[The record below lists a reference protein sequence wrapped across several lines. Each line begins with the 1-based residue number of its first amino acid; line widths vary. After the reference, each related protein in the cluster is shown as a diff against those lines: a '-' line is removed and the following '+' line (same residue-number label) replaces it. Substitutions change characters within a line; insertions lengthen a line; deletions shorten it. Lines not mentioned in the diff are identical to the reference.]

1 MAFVTYDR
9 FDQKANLKR
18 DGFIVL
24 SEFFANPSEENLKK
38 ATSFAIGSKDINTV
52 IELAS
57 YDINLMKKE
66 PFASVVQGCLNS
78 SEREQTPEYHHL
90 KALVAYSKENDAFQ
104 EKNNMTMLEAYKSRN
119 HYRKKADWEKRYVA
133 DLRMVRGEGAA
144 YARMQHEKD
153 AAAYMN
159 LASQYHKMVE
169 GSEVGYLFNIAMNEY
184 NIRANN
190 EPNPSVAVIDRA
202 RAFAI
207 NDELL
212 LDSYAHQKFSH
223 KGLAIQNFLYPDA
236 VLGFYNA
243 KVYPDKASD
252 SFVVNQNKMAD
263 NAEKHAKEFDWY
275 GECALK
281 EGGTALFYAEKGFS
295 SSECD

>member
-9 FDQKANLKR
+9 FDKKANLRR
-18 DGFIVL
+18 DGYIVL
-24 SEFFANPSEENLKK
+24 SEFFANPSDENKRK
-38 ATSFAIGSKDINTV
+38 ALAFAVGAKDINTV

-57 YDINLMKKE
+57 YDINLMKNE
-66 PFASVVQGCLNS
+66 PFASVVQGCLNTF
-78 SEREQTPEYHHL
+78 EREQTPEYHHL
-90 KALVAYSKENDAFQ
+90 KALVAYAKENDAFQ

-119 HYRKKADWEKRYVA
+119 HYRKKADWEKRYA
-133 DLRMVRGEGAA
+133 LDLRMVRGEGAA
-144 YARMQHEKD
+144 YARRQHEKD

-169 GSEVGYLFNIAMNEY
+169 GSEVGYLFNVAMNEY

-190 EPNPSVAVIDRA
+190 EPNPSVAVIDKA

-207 NDELL
+207 NDALY
-212 LDSYAHQKFSH
+212 LDSYAHDKFSN

-236 VLGFYNA
+236 VLGYYNA
-243 KVYPDKASD
+243 KHTPDKQSD
-252 SFVVNQNKMAD
+252 KYVVSEKKMAD
-263 NAEKHAKEFDWY
+263 NAEKHAKEFDWF

-281 EGGTALFYAEKGFS
+281 EGETALFYAEKGFS